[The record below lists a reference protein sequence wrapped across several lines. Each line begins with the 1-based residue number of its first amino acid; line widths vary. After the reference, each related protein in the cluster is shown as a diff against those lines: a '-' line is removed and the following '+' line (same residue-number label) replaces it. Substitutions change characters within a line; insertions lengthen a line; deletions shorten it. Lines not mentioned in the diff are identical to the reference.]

1 MAAFPRT
8 SVGGVS
14 VSRLIIGTNWF
25 LGYTH
30 STRGQSRTNAERV
43 NHRDAVAGII
53 EAFVEF
59 GVDSIMCPHTDT
71 VIPEAIEEAR
81 QRTGQPLVVISTF
94 ALPMNRRTALDGFDL
109 GEVERVLD
117 EQAARGVDIA
127 MPHQSVTDAMLD
139 KCSREIRQMVPVCA
153 RIRERNMVPGL
164 STHAPEAV
172 VYADESGLDVESY
185 IQPYNLLG
193 FLMQVEVDWIS
204 RIIQNAKK
212 PVMTIKSMAAG
223 QIRPFQALTFSWN
236 TIRPCDMVT
245 VGTSSVHE
253 ARELCEMSLQ
263 ILARQPLTQE
273 LQKTRSKASLTPSQP

>member
-1 MAAFPRT
+1 MDAFPRT
-8 SVGGVS
+8 LVGDVS

-30 STRGQSRTNAERV
+30 STHGQSRTNAERV
-43 NHRDAVAGII
+43 NHRDAVASII
-53 EAFVEF
+53 QAFVEY
-59 GVDSIMCPHTDT
+59 GVDAIMCPHTDT

-81 QRTGQPLVVISTF
+81 QRTGKPLVVISTF

-117 EQAARGVDIA
+117 AQAARGVDIA
-127 MPHQSVTDAMLD
+127 MPHQSVTDNMLD
-139 KCSREIRQMVPVCA
+139 KCSREIRQMAPVCA
-153 RIRERNMVPGL
+153 QIRARKMVPGL
-164 STHAPEAV
+164 STHAPETV

-185 IQPYNLLG
+185 IQPYNLMG

-223 QIRPFQALTFSWN
+223 QVRPFQALTFSWN
-236 TIRPCDMVT
+236 SIRPCDMVT

-273 LQKTRSKASLTPSQP
+273 LQKTRSKASITPQ